1 MLFSLFS
8 NVVED
13 YYEADNRCVG
23 IFWTLDLSFY
33 FFFLFKPNFDF
44 YDHLEFLFF
53 FFFKVF

>member
-23 IFWTLDLSFY
+23 IFWTLDLS
-33 FFFLFKPNFDF
+33 
-44 YDHLEFLFF
+44 LFF
-53 FFFKVF
+53 FSLQAKF